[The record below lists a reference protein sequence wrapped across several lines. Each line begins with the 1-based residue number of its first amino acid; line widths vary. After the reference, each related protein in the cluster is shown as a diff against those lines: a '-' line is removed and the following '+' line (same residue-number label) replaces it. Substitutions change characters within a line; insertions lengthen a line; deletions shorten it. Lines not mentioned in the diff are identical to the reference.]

1 LSGKMAE
8 KCVLVEQ
15 VPEAEQYRKL
25 REAVGW
31 ETMDPKPTKKGLQ
44 NSIYSVCVYRGNN
57 LVGYGRV
64 IGDGAIHFY
73 IQDVMVLPEHQG
85 NGIGTWIM
93 NYIMR
98 FLKEQGHPNSY
109 IGLFAAKGKAE
120 FYEKFGFIRRD
131 PDGPGM
137 FQWWSN
143 KIVER

>member
-1 LSGKMAE
+1 LCGETADE
-8 KCVLVEQ
+8 YVLVEQ
-15 VPEAEQYRKL
+15 VPEVEQYRRL

-31 ETMDPKPTKKGLQ
+31 ETMDPKSTKIGLQ
-44 NSIYSVCVYRGNN
+44 NSIYSVCVYRENN

-64 IGDGAIHFY
+64 IGDWAIHFY
-73 IQDVMVLPEHQG
+73 IQDVMVLPEYQG
-85 NGIGTWIM
+85 KGIGTRIM

-98 FLKEQGHPNSY
+98 FLKEHGHPNSY
-109 IGLFAAKGKAE
+109 FGLFAAKGKAE

-137 FQWWSN
+137 FQWWPN